1 MVLKYETKSIALVA
15 HLLFSLESMM
25 TKPTPQ
31 YQSKILIIDDDPAIR
46 KLMASVLEDEGYE
59 LLFAVDGQEG
69 LEKALLTPPDL
80 IFLDLHM
87 PVLDG
92 IGFLKALNQQRP
104 ALCPV
109 LVISGQEDELLLNEC
124 FGQGIFSFI
133 HKPFNVKEIIAVSR
147 RFTRVAEIRNRLS
160 GNLDAAASVSQ
171 QASLLGPGNQDGQHL
186 IEALPFPV
194 FVKNREGI
202 LIKVNKALEDFTGF
216 GRDVMLGKT
225 GEELSSDKQFITNNH
240 AVELTLLEH
249 GRCVCHEQMVTD
261 SRGKHQEVVVCRSVV
276 SIDDGLSSA
285 ILGIMIDIS
294 EFGFSS
300 FKRMLASRYPEFSAR
315 ECEIANLV
323 RLGMSNKEIARQLN
337 IALCTVEYH
346 RANVREKLG
355 LKKGD
360 CANLSTVL
368 LSLK

>member
-1 MVLKYETKSIALVA
+1 
-15 HLLFSLESMM
+15 MM

-46 KLMASVLEDEGYE
+46 KLMANALEDEGYE
-59 LLFAVDGQEG
+59 LLFAGNGQEG

-80 IFLDLHM
+80 IFLDVHM

-92 IGFLKALNQQRP
+92 IGFLKALNQREP
-104 ALCPV
+104 GACPV
-109 LVISGQEDELLLNEC
+109 LVISGHEEELLLNEC

-147 RFTRVAEIRNRLS
+147 RFTRAAEIRNRLS
-160 GNLDAAASVSQ
+160 CNLEAATSVTQ
-171 QASLLGPGNQDGQHL
+171 QASLLGLGSQDGQRL

-194 FVKNREGI
+194 FVKNREG
-202 LIKVNKALEDFTGF
+202 KVMQVNKALEDFTGF

-225 GEELSSDKQFITNNH
+225 GEEVSRDKQFITNNH
-240 AVELTLLEH
+240 AVELTLLEN
-249 GRCVCHEQMVTD
+249 GSSVCHEQMVTD
-261 SRGKHQEVVVCRSVV
+261 SQGKQQEVVVCRSAV
-276 SIDDGLSSA
+276 STDDGPTAA
-285 ILGIMIDIS
+285 ILGIMIDLS

-300 FKRMLASRYPEFSAR
+300 FKRMLATRYPDLSTR
-315 ECEIANLV
+315 ECEVANLV
-323 RLGMSNKEIARQLN
+323 RLGMSNKEMARQLN